1 MRIHLDVLGWL
12 HALGGAM
19 GVLAG
24 GSLLVLAAG
33 TFLAQGALAGSAA
46 SAASVIWTL
55 AVFGALLMAGG
66 VAMIRTGRSLLARR
80 SRGRPAALWLGAL
93 NLLVIPFG
101 TALGVYTFWTLLND
115 DARLEFGRRPRGPQD
130 PDIQS
135 SS

>member
-1 MRIHLDVLGWL
+1 MRVHLDVLGWL
-12 HALGGAM
+12 HALGGAV

-33 TFLAQGALAGSAA
+33 TFLARGSLADSSA

-55 AVFGALLMAGG
+55 GVCGAVLIAGG
-66 VAMIRTGRSLLARR
+66 LAMISAGRAVLARHA
-80 SRGRPAALWLGAL
+80 RGRPAALWLGLL
-93 NLLVIPFG
+93 NLIVIPFG
-101 TALGVYTFWTLLND
+101 TALGIYTFWALLND
-115 DARLEFGRRPRGPQD
+115 DARLEFGRRPRAPQD